1 MTDPQ
6 ELRAESQERWNRA
19 AEGWAR
25 QASRLREQTIQVSEW
40 LVKHLALE
48 PGLTVLE
55 LAAGPG
61 DTGFLAAARIAPGG
75 KLISSDANP
84 AMSQLARTR
93 ASEQGV
99 ENVEFKELQLEWI
112 DMPTA
117 SVDRVLCR
125 WGVMLVVDPAAAASE
140 IRRVLRPGG
149 RAALAVWDAAQHNPW
164 ATIPNRALVELGH
177 AEPPDPSQPG
187 MFSLD
192 SEDKLRGLLEAAGFL
207 DILIEAVDVDHDYDD
222 LDHLITDTLDCS
234 RMFADIWDTLSDPQ
248 RTELRAAIERAVE
261 GYRTANGSLHLPG
274 RTLVAAASA

>member
-6 ELRAESQERWNRA
+6 EQRAESQQRWNRA

-25 QASRLREQTIQVSEW
+25 QASRLREQTIHVSEW
-40 LVKHLALE
+40 LVDHLALE
-48 PGLTVLE
+48 PGITLLE

-61 DTGFLAAARIAPGG
+61 DTGFLAAAQIAPG
-75 KLISSDANP
+75 KLISSDANE

-93 ASEQGV
+93 AREQGI

-149 RAALAVWDAAQHNPW
+149 RAALAVWDAAEHNPW
-164 ATIPNRALVELGH
+164 ATTPNRALIELGH

-192 SEDKLRGLLEAAGFL
+192 SADKLRGLLEAAGFL

-222 LDHLITDTLDCS
+222 LDHLVADTLDCS
-234 RMFADIWDTLSDPQ
+234 RMFADVWDTLSEPQ
-248 RTELRAAIERAVE
+248 RHELTERISSLAEP
-261 GYRTANGSLHLPG
+261 YRTANGSLHLPG